1 MAIIGFFDGIQLYQV
16 AILVAGLIF
25 LIIEM
30 FSPGFGVS
38 GSIGLVLLVVGIL
51 ITASTAFEALVM
63 FIILLIIVALALMV
77 ILRSARKGRLSRT
90 LILNDELNKESGFTG
105 TEELEH
111 YVDKEGIALS
121 TLRPAGT
128 AEFDGVKL
136 DVVTDGEYVQI
147 GTRVKIIK
155 VEGRRI
161 VVKSVK

>member
-16 AILVAGLIF
+16 AILVAGLVF

-63 FIILLIIVALALMV
+63 FIILLIIVALVLMV

-90 LILNDELNKESGFTG
+90 LILNDELNTESGFTG

-121 TLRPAGT
+121 TLRPSGT

-136 DVVTDGEYVQI
+136 DVVADGEYVQI